1 MLHQFG
7 LRSGSA
13 GVGKWHGG
21 EGAVREIEFLEPMQV
36 SILSEVSCLFELYTI
51 SLVLNLFS
59 SSDGRGNHMDWKA
72 VDLVH
77 WAAIPGSSNVERKTA
92 ILSKTAAYSLA
103 KLTLVV
109 RLQYGWVKVTG
120 F

>member
-36 SILSEVSCLFELYTI
+36 SILSEVSCLFSLYTI
-51 SLVLNLFS
+51 SWANLFS
-59 SSDGRGNHMDWKA
+59 SSDGRGNRMDWKV

-77 WAAIPGSSNVERKTA
+77 WAAIPGSSNAERKTV

-109 RLQYGWVKVTG
+109 RLRYGWVKVTG